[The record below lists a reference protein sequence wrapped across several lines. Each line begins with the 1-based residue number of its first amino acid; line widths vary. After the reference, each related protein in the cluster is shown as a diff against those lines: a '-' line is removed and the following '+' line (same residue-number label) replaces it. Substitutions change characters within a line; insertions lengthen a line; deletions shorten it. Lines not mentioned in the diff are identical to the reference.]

1 MLENRLRGMQAALG
15 AAQAAKTLY
24 ASTRVA
30 STHRIRSR
38 VILQGRFA
46 VMRFEVVTGYGVLLS
61 LKGGSILHLSVGSSL
76 NAWLPMTFIWALQ
89 P

>member
-30 STHRIRSR
+30 STHRIR

-76 NAWLPMTFIWALQ
+76 KASLPMTFIWALQ